1 MNYAQLFP
9 QLFIGSHPKSTD
21 DIERLLLK
29 AGITAVLNLQTDE
42 DMQSANLDWE
52 PLEASYRSSGIELLR
67 VPVRDF
73 DPVDLREKLP
83 QCVRTLD
90 QLLAT
95 DHSVYLHCT
104 AGARPPPPLAIAY
117 SLSCL
122 RRGFDLAGGF
132 IQTRL

>member
-1 MNYAQLFP
+1 MDHSIASVTKFASDTHRHLLAQTQP
-9 QLFIGSHPKSTD
+9 PSHTKHTSFFT
-21 DIERLLLK
+21 IFATE
-29 AGITAVLNLQTDE
+29 
-42 DMQSANLDWE
+42 S
-52 PLEASYRSSGIELLR
+52 SYRSSGIELLR

-104 AGARPPPPLAIAY
+104 AGAGRPPTAAVHYLH
-117 SLSCL
+117 LCL
-122 RRGFDLAGGF
+122 GPGLDQAQVYIKGR
-132 IQTRL
+132 